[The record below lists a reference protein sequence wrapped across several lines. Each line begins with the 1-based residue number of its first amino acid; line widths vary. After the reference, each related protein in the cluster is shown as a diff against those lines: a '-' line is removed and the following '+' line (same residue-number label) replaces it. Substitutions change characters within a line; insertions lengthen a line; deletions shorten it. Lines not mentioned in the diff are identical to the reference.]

1 MLPNIIRVI
10 FIVLFAIVLAGSV
23 IFAIA
28 SFKGDNILNLLL
40 SILIAA
46 LSIYRIAYYAQG
58 FGNKHEE

>member
-1 MLPNIIRVI
+1 MLPNIIRVL

-23 IFAIA
+23 IFAIV
-28 SFKGDNILNLLL
+28 SFKGDNILGLLL

-46 LSIYRIAYYAQG
+46 FSIYRIAYYAQG

>member
-1 MLPNIIRVI
+1 MLQDIIRVL

-23 IFAIA
+23 IFAIV

>member
-1 MLPNIIRVI
+1 MLPNIIRVL

-28 SFKGDNILNLLL
+28 SFKGDNILGLLL

>member
-1 MLPNIIRVI
+1 MLQNIIRVL

-23 IFAIA
+23 IFAIV

>member
-1 MLPNIIRVI
+1 MLQNIIRVI

-23 IFAIA
+23 IFAIV